1 MSKEIRKGPQAKD
14 TNVDVLVVGSG
25 TGMMAALKAKSG
37 GLSTLIIEKT
47 EVVGG
52 SVARSGGAFWIPANS
67 VLLEEGQKD
76 TLEEGKTYLSTLAQ
90 DSPEKRWNAFLEY
103 GDPAVNFLRENTD
116 LDFMWSKGYS
126 DYHPENPGGK
136 PMGRSVEYKPFNVA
150 SLGEEFNR
158 FRPGVME
165 ASVPMPITGYAYKR
179 LNLMMRMPFQALPI
193 ILKNLSKG
201 VGGKILGKNYQAG
214 GQALAAGLFKA
225 VIDADIPVWTRT
237 EMKELMYENDRI
249 VGVKAVQDG
258 QEVTIR
264 ANKGV
269 ILATGG
275 FDHDQEMRIK
285 HNSDRFSKR
294 EYSLGAEGNTGD
306 GIKIAEKIG
315 ADKALMDQAWW
326 FPAIAPFKK
335 GGQVQVMLAER
346 SLPGS
351 FIINQD
357 GERFINEATDYMT
370 FGQKIFELEKE
381 GRPID
386 DMYIILDTK
395 YKNSYLFGG
404 SVFPYAPFPE
414 EWYEAGIVHKAESPA
429 ALAKAIGVPAE
440 KFEATFQK
448 FNQMAEKGKD
458 TEFQRGDSA
467 YDRYYGDPTIKP
479 NPNLR
484 PLDSSKTLYAVKM
497 VLSDLGTCGGIKA
510 DELGRALRPDGS
522 VIDGLYAIG
531 NNAANVFGK
540 SYPGAGATIGQGI
553 VFGYIAAKHI
563 AES

>member
-1 MSKEIRKGPQAKD
+1 M
-14 TNVDVLVVGSG
+14 
-25 TGMMAALKAKSG
+25 
-37 GLSTLIIEKT
+37 
-47 EVVGG
+47 
-52 SVARSGGAFWIPANS
+52 
-67 VLLEEGQKD
+67 
-76 TLEEGKTYLSTLAQ
+76 
-90 DSPEKRWNAFLEY
+90 
-103 GDPAVNFLRENTD
+103 
-116 LDFMWSKGYS
+116 
-126 DYHPENPGGK
+126 
-136 PMGRSVEYKPFNVA
+136 
-150 SLGEEFNR
+150 GEEFNR

-165 ASVPMPITGYAYKR
+165 ASVPMPVTGYAYKR

-201 VGGKILGKNYQAG
+201 VGGKIFGKNYQAG

-237 EMKELMYENDRI
+237 EMKELIYENDRI

-264 ANKGV
+264 SNKGV

-285 HNSDRFSKR
+285 YNSERFNKR

-315 ADKALMDQAWW
+315 ADKDLMDQAWW

-335 GGQVQVMLAER
+335 GGQVQVMLVER

-351 FIINQD
+351 FIVNQD

-370 FGQKIFELEKE
+370 FGQRIIELEKE
-381 GRPID
+381 GKPVN

-395 YKNSYLFGG
+395 YKNSYLFAG
-404 SVFPYAPFPE
+404 SVFPRTPFPQQWYDAKIAFKANSAE
-414 EWYEAGIVHKAESPA
+414 E
-429 ALAKAIGVPAE
+429 LAKLIGVPQD
-440 KFEATFQK
+440 KFSNTFK
-448 FNQMAEKGKD
+448 RFNEMAKNGKNKD
-458 TEFQRGDSA
+458 FQRGDSA

-484 PLDSSKTLYAVKM
+484 PLDTSKTLYAVKM

-510 DELGRALRPDGS
+510 DEVGRDLRPDGS
-522 VIDGLYAIG
+522 IIDGLYAIG

-553 VFGYIAAKHI
+553 VFGYIAAQHI